1 MRLKEA
7 VEVMRSTSEEF
18 GAKVDELCKMEST
31 KMQ

>member
-18 GAKVDELCKMEST
+18 GAKVDELRKTEIIKT
-31 KMQ
+31 L